1 MNYAAKWNKIDSV
14 IFFCENKIKEL
25 GTAIAGSNSS
35 EPDVELMI
43 LAETEHL
50 RIENENLRKREL
62 PVYLIEEN
70 GQYFCP
76 KCKEKVPSAEAKY
89 CSNCGR
95 RLIRHIPIRN
105 MENDK
110 VGRSSQ

>member
-1 MNYAAKWNKIDSV
+1 MNYAARWNKIDSV

-25 GTAIAGSNSS
+25 GTAIADSRAA

-50 RIENENLRKREL
+50 RAENENLKRREL

-76 KCKEKVPSAEAKY
+76 KCRAKALTAEVKY
-89 CSNCGR
+89 CSNCGHR
-95 RLIRHIPIRN
+95 VIEHINIKT
-105 MENDK
+105 DK
-110 VGRSSQ
+110 IGRSSQ